1 VPEAGIRRRRDF
13 EMARRLPASTGM
25 GMDRVHVLGSGP
37 VLVKESIFQLVP
49 GVSSSWC
56 TGVKQAVWRHGYWHV
71 ARSQVCA

>member
-1 VPEAGIRRRRDF
+1 
-13 EMARRLPASTGM
+13 
-25 GMDRVHVLGSGP
+25 MDRVHVLGSGP

-49 GVSSSWC
+49 GVSLSWC